1 MKRRFWVAVG
11 LGGLIGGGAVLGF
24 GPLVRAQIDD
34 RAARYGAAVEIQAVT
49 PTWSGLRL
57 RGIDVTLEDVPG
69 VTIWLEDVVVGWDRA
84 LRSVRGGRVVAVGE
98 IPALVEE
105 AEGFRSKRL
114 SSGGG
119 KGGGASRDVQLEG
132 FEVTWRPSAEA
143 TDRSVHATGLRF
155 GREAGSYRIA
165 AESLRA
171 AWGDATLSVSGGRAV
186 LARSDEQ
193 LRVREIASEALE
205 LEVVRAALPERGVA
219 PENAPASAPAE
230 GASSTAVPAA
240 APTSRPG
247 APKAAPAGE
256 GEGAAPSPVHE
267 RVQQARRA
275 RKLLLDLAR
284 RLDAV
289 VEPDAHVGIRGA
301 RARLVV
307 GEETLNVGPGAIRL
321 TRDAGDLVLG
331 LEPGS
336 GEGKAEETLTFSL
349 RLPLR
354 DREGGPP
361 AEERSIEGRLRG
373 GPMWLSLL
381 GIKDGDLGL
390 SHVKETSLEAD
401 LTIAVPPAGT
411 PLSIEGRGKL
421 HDLAINSPRLAG
433 EPLEHVE
440 LAWRTRLT
448 AELDGSRIDVQDGEV
463 DLGDIRGIFSGS
475 YERTLEGRKVNVDF
489 ELPLVECQRAFASI
503 PHGMVSRLEG
513 MRFVGAMNAKGHA
526 RFDTSDLAKSYD
538 VDWDGSLGC
547 RVVDAPALLRVD
559 RLRTKFD
566 KLIYTSK
573 KEEVTA
579 TFGPETEEW
588 VPITGISR
596 FMVGAVLTTEDG
608 RFFRHRGFDKEAI
621 VNSLR
626 ENLKQGRFV
635 RGASTISMQ
644 LAKNLY
650 LPRTKTIARK
660 LQEAILTLYLEQELT
675 KDEMM
680 ELYLNVIE
688 FGPDVYGIGPAARHY
703 FNSSAAG
710 LSLGQAL
717 YLGSILSNP
726 LKSYFGAGGAVIPSR
741 MSYLK
746 LLMKIVHKIGRISDE
761 ELDVGLR
768 ETVVRGGRSILAP
781 PEDPIEGAE
790 GPDGNGLPTV
800 RPNGPDPFAE
810 R

>member
-1 MKRRFWVAVG
+1 
-11 LGGLIGGGAVLGF
+11 
-24 GPLVRAQIDD
+24 
-34 RAARYGAAVEIQAVT
+34 
-49 PTWSGLRL
+49 
-57 RGIDVTLEDVPG
+57 
-69 VTIWLEDVVVGWDRA
+69 
-84 LRSVRGGRVVAVGE
+84 
-98 IPALVEE
+98 
-105 AEGFRSKRL
+105 
-114 SSGGG
+114 
-119 KGGGASRDVQLEG
+119 
-132 FEVTWRPSAEA
+132 
-143 TDRSVHATGLRF
+143 
-155 GREAGSYRIA
+155 
-165 AESLRA
+165 
-171 AWGDATLSVSGGRAV
+171 
-186 LARSDEQ
+186 
-193 LRVREIASEALE
+193 
-205 LEVVRAALPERGVA
+205 
-219 PENAPASAPAE
+219 
-230 GASSTAVPAA
+230 
-240 APTSRPG
+240 
-247 APKAAPAGE
+247 
-256 GEGAAPSPVHE
+256 
-267 RVQQARRA
+267 
-275 RKLLLDLAR
+275 
-284 RLDAV
+284 
-289 VEPDAHVGIRGA
+289 
-301 RARLVV
+301 
-307 GEETLNVGPGAIRL
+307 
-321 TRDAGDLVLG
+321 
-331 LEPGS
+331 
-336 GEGKAEETLTFSL
+336 
-349 RLPLR
+349 
-354 DREGGPP
+354 
-361 AEERSIEGRLRG
+361 
-373 GPMWLSLL
+373 
-381 GIKDGDLGL
+381 
-390 SHVKETSLEAD
+390 
-401 LTIAVPPAGT
+401 
-411 PLSIEGRGKL
+411 
-421 HDLAINSPRLAG
+421 G

-547 RVVDAPALLRVD
+547 RVVDAPASLRVD